1 VTDRADVVIVG
12 GGPAGLRAAAELA
25 PQHSVVV
32 LEREAHAGGIP
43 RHSDHPGYGLR
54 DRGRFMSGPRYALM
68 LVEQAVAAGAQIRT
82 SSTVTGWEGPLA
94 LAVTSPQGR
103 YVIEGSAVLLA
114 TGARERPR
122 PARWIPGDR
131 PMGVMTTGQLQQSVH
146 LQHRRV
152 GTRAVIIGSELVSW
166 SAVLTLREA
175 GCRTVAMVTRSAR
188 QESYALASWA
198 GRAAF
203 RVPVMCNTDVVSIHG
218 GERVTGLTVRC
229 GERISTI
236 DCDLVI
242 TSGDWISDHE
252 LARMRDL
259 DIDRGSLA
267 PVCDTSLRLSAD
279 GVFGAG
285 NLLHPVD
292 TADVCALDGAHAA
305 RSMATWLGGARA
317 PAAAVDIHV
326 GDGFAWVSPGLWRGE
341 MAPARQ
347 RFAMWPTEARMFPKI
362 IVRQNGAEIS
372 RRRVAWPAAPGRI
385 FRLPASHLSAV
396 RSDGGPIEISLR

>member
-1 VTDRADVVIVG
+1 
-12 GGPAGLRAAAELA
+12 
-25 PQHSVVV
+25 
-32 LEREAHAGGIP
+32 
-43 RHSDHPGYGLR
+43 
-54 DRGRFMSGPRYALM
+54 
-68 LVEQAVAAGAQIRT
+68 
-82 SSTVTGWEGPLA
+82 
-94 LAVTSPQGR
+94 
-103 YVIEGSAVLLA
+103 
-114 TGARERPR
+114 
-122 PARWIPGDR
+122 
-131 PMGVMTTGQLQQSVH
+131 MTTGQLQQAVH
-146 LQHRRV
+146 LKHQAV
-152 GTRAVIIGSELVSW
+152 GSAAVILGSELVSW

-175 GCRTVAMVTRSAR
+175 GCRTVAMVTSATR
-188 QESYALASWA
+188 PEAYALMGWA
-198 GRAAF
+198 GRLAY
-203 RVPVMCNTDVVSIHG
+203 RLPVMCESTLVSIDGHA
-218 GERVTGLTVRC
+218 RVSGVTVRR
-229 GERISTI
+229 GGRITTI
-236 DCDLVI
+236 PCDTVI
-242 TSGDWISDHE
+242 TTGDWIPDHE
-252 LARMRDL
+252 LARAHGIA
-259 DIDRGSLA
+259 IDASSRA
-267 PVCDTSLRLSAD
+267 PIVDTSLRLTDD

-362 IVRQNGAEIS
+362 VVRQNGAEIS

>member
-305 RSMATWLGGARA
+305 RSMARWLGGARA

-362 IVRQNGAEIS
+362 VVRQNGAEIS